1 MANVAKYDRDSVV
14 RKAMLL
20 FWEKGFNSTSTR
32 DLQQAVDM
40 RPGSIYAAF
49 GSKEGLYSEALDCY
63 SREMG
68 GILQQR
74 VSEADSP
81 LTGLENFIR
90 NVVIERRDIAPS
102 ELCMLVRTL
111 SELGD
116 NQPELASQTKTLLRK
131 VEDNFTRILDQ
142 AQACGELAAGADTRM
157 LGRHLQ
163 VQMIGMRT
171 YLKASQNPQA
181 VDELLK
187 TIFAGIKA
195 QA

>member
-1 MANVAKYDRDSVV
+1 MANVAKYDRDSVIH
-14 RKAMLL
+14 KAMLL
-20 FWEKGFNSTSTR
+20 FWEKGFNGTSTR

-49 GSKEGLYSEALDCY
+49 GSKEGLYSEALKCY
-63 SREMG
+63 SRMMG
-68 GILQQR
+68 DILRQR
-74 VSEADSP
+74 VEEADSP
-81 LTGLENFIR
+81 LAGLENFIR
-90 NVVIERRDIAPS
+90 NVVIERRDIVPS

-111 SELGD
+111 SEIGD
-116 NQPELASQTKTLLRK
+116 GQSELMSQTKTLLRK

-142 AQACGELAAGADTRM
+142 AQERGELAPGANTRM

-181 VDELLK
+181 VEELLQSVF
-187 TIFAGIKA
+187 TGLRTR
-195 QA
+195 

>member
-20 FWEKGFNSTSTR
+20 FWEKGFNATSTR

-49 GSKEGLYSEALDCY
+49 GSKEGLYSEALKCY
-63 SREMG
+63 SQEMG
-68 GILQQR
+68 EILQQR

-90 NVVIERRDIAPS
+90 NVIIERRNVVPS

-111 SELGD
+111 SEID
-116 NQPELASQTKTLLRK
+116 DTQPELMSQTKTLLRK

-142 AQACGELAAGADTRM
+142 AQEQGELAPGANTRM

-181 VDELLK
+181 VEELLQS
-187 TIFAGIKA
+187 IFAGIRVR
-195 QA
+195 